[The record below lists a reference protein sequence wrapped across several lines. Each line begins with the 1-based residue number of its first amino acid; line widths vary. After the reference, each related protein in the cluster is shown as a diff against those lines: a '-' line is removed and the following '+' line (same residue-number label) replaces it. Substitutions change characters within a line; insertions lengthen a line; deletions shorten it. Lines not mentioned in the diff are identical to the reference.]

1 MLGELMEVEG
11 VEGGVG
17 KEGGG
22 RTVCLLIHAGLD
34 AGDAVSEA
42 GLGGAQ
48 ARVRGGEMFEF
59 LR

>member
-1 MLGELMEVEG
+1 MLGEWREVES
-11 VEGGVG
+11 VGGVG
-17 KEGGG
+17 KEGLG
-22 RTVCLLIHAGLD
+22 RTVCLLVHAGLD

-48 ARVRGGEMFEF
+48 ARVRGCEVFEF